1 MTQHSASDLRAIA
14 ELLDAIEKFQ
24 CDSSHDLVLTGSL
37 DVFDGLANPRIGQMQ
52 ITNDNWHYVPTAQE
66 IKENE

>member
-1 MTQHSASDLRAIA
+1 MALHSASELRAIA

-24 CDSSHDLVLTGSL
+24 CDSSHDLILTGEL

-52 ITNDNWHYVPTAQE
+52 ITDCDWHYVTQE
-66 IKENE
+66 PKENE

>member
-1 MTQHSASDLRAIA
+1 MALHSATELRAIA

-24 CDSSHDLVLTGSL
+24 CDHSHDLILTGSL
-37 DVFDGLANPRIGQMQ
+37 DVSDGLANPRTGQMQ
-52 ITNDNWHYVPTAQE
+52 ISEDEWHYVAQE

>member
-1 MTQHSASDLRAIA
+1 MALHSATELRAIA

-24 CDSSHDLVLTGSL
+24 CDSSHDLMLIGNL
-37 DVFDGLANPRIGQMQ
+37 DVSDGSVNPKTGQVQ
-52 ITNDNWHYVPTAQE
+52 ITEDNWHYVTQD